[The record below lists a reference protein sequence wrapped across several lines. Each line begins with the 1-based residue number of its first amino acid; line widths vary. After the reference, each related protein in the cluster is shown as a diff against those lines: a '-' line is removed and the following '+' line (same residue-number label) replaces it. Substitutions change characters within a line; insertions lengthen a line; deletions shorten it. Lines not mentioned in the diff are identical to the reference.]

1 MSLQNQEDITADSRK
16 QEGPAAE
23 RRTQKEDIFME
34 TPAITV
40 HTRLTRTSYRKYMYF
55 HVFRKDSA
63 WLKFTA
69 MCLLVLLFG
78 LINFRTGSPGLGWV
92 FVLLAA
98 YLLVSR
104 YLRFFLSLN
113 RICSQYGLDS
123 LPRTFYSI
131 TFSPSGLDVSNKTE
145 HASYPWK
152 QVHHAY
158 RRPGILYL
166 YMNPQTA
173 YLLPD
178 GMIECGT
185 LEDLWNLICSSLP
198 PEKRTEYL

>member
-1 MSLQNQEDITADSRK
+1 MKTA
-16 QEGPAAE
+16 
-23 RRTQKEDIFME
+23 RRDTQQKEDTFME

-55 HVFRKDSA
+55 HVFRRDSA

-69 MCLLVLLFG
+69 MCLLLLLFG
-78 LINFRTGSPGLGWV
+78 LFNFRTDSPILGWV
-92 FVLLAA
+92 FTGLAA
-98 YLLVSR
+98 YLLISR

-123 LPRTFYSI
+123 LPRTFYTI
-131 TFSPSGLDVSNKTE
+131 TFTPSGLDVSNRTE
-145 HASYPWK
+145 QASYPWK

-158 RRPGILYL
+158 RRPGILYI

-173 YLLPD
+173 YLVPD
-178 GMIECGT
+178 DMTEGGT
-185 LEDLWNLICSSLP
+185 LEELWTLISSLLP
-198 PEKRTEYL
+198 PEKRTECK

>member
-1 MSLQNQEDITADSRK
+1 
-16 QEGPAAE
+16 
-23 RRTQKEDIFME
+23 ME

-69 MCLLVLLFG
+69 MCLLVRQASALPPTSFTPNVAIG
-78 LINFRTGSPGLGWV
+78 PGLGWV

>member
-1 MSLQNQEDITADSRK
+1 
-16 QEGPAAE
+16 
-23 RRTQKEDIFME
+23 ME

-131 TFSPSGLDVSNKTE
+131 TFSPSGLDTDICPGRQQQDRACFLSLE
-145 HASYPWK
+145 AGAPCLPAARYPLSLYESPDCLSAS
-152 QVHHAY
+152 
-158 RRPGILYL
+158 
-166 YMNPQTA
+166 
-173 YLLPD
+173 
-178 GMIECGT
+178 
-185 LEDLWNLICSSLP
+185 
-198 PEKRTEYL
+198 